1 MAKKPQSELAFKGMA
16 LAFKLRDLLK
26 PRGKVLDEAGIKPG
40 SRVLDFGCGPG
51 GYILPLAKLV
61 GPSGEIIAL
70 DVNRLALRYVENI
83 AFKNH
88 LKNVRTVRSGLKT
101 GLPDNSVDVV
111 LLYDVFHHLTRPDAV
126 LDELARVLKPEGH
139 LSVSDHHL
147 SEKEIISRITAT
159 KKMILA
165 KQGNTVYNFSI
176 L

>member
-1 MAKKPQSELAFKGMA
+1 
-16 LAFKLRDLLK
+16 
-26 PRGKVLDEAGIKPG
+26 AGIKPG

-101 GLPDNSVDVV
+101 GLPDNSVDTV
-111 LLYDVFHHLTRPDAV
+111 LLYDVFHQLSGPDAV
-126 LDELARVLKPEGH
+126 LEELARVLKPEGQ

-147 SEKEIISRITAT
+147 SENEIISHITAT
-159 KKMILA
+159 NKIILA
-165 KQGNTVYNFSI
+165 IRGNTVYNFTVI
-176 L
+176 